1 MSQYI
6 PYSGFKWLNQ
16 KEIDKFCLSS
26 VEYSFIKEN
35 RSDGLHELHN
45 GYPLAL
51 EKLSDKMLSNYCSNI
66 ADEYGITIGDVKRLV
81 PNLGN
86 KSKYVLHY
94 RNLQLHISLGMK
106 LVKVHK
112 ILKFKQSDWL
122 KKIHWFKYRQKK
134 KCS

>member
-1 MSQYI
+1 MSSI
-6 PYSGFKWLNQ
+6 
-16 KEIDKFCLSS
+16 
-26 VEYSFIKEN
+26 EYSFIKEN

-51 EKLSDKMLSNYCSNI
+51 EKLSDKMLSNYYSNI

-122 KKIHWFKYRQKK
+122 KITLI
-134 KCS
+134 